1 MKPLRRKS
9 PKNTPPGV
17 LEVRLAL
24 EHGEVEDD
32 DEVSDDDEGEDG
44 EGEELDDGER
54 EAVELEGTAFPD
66 PNPAPSMFTAPRGVR
81 RAGNTYWRTGN

>member
-1 MKPLRRKS
+1 
-9 PKNTPPGV
+9 
-17 LEVRLAL
+17 
-24 EHGEVEDD
+24 VEDD

-66 PNPAPSMFTAPRGVR
+66 PNSAPSMFTAPRGVR
-81 RAGNTYWRTGN
+81 CAGNTYWRTGN